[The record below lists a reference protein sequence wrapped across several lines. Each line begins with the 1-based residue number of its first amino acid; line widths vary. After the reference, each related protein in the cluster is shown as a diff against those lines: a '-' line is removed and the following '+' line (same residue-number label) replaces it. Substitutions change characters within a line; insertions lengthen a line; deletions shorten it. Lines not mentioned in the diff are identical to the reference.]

1 MCECELLCNS
11 SCYIVTVCP
20 FSGLC
25 ENPTWGRSWFFTL
38 DGLKIFHVKIVCFV
52 FISFRKVFAIC
63 YVAKQSVRTGAAAVC
78 EKLAKNFKNT
88 IHPLSCAFVLTY
100 STSGIREGSFATD

>member
-11 SCYIVTVCP
+11 GCYVITVSP

-25 ENPTWGRSWFFTL
+25 KNPTWGRSWFFTL
-38 DGLKIFHVKIVCFV
+38 NELKVFHVKIVCSL

-63 YVAKQSVRTGAAAVC
+63 CAAKQSVRTGAAADC
-78 EKLAKNFKNT
+78 EKLVKIVKKHNS
-88 IHPLSCAFVLTY
+88 PPSCVFVLVN
-100 STSGIREGSFATD
+100 ST